1 MNERPPASEG
11 AAGTSEGAA
20 GTSEGAAGT
29 SEGAADTSESA
40 AGTSK
45 DAAHARA
52 GTASSSEGAASS
64 DERAARSGEG
74 TAHTSGSAVSS
85 SRKHG
90 SALLTM
96 AALVVVFAG
105 IKAAEQL
112 MVPFLLAAFI
122 ATIAAT
128 PVFWLHRRW
137 NVPVGVAIATVVLAL
152 IVALLGVG
160 ALIAQS
166 VAEFQIKLPSYQQ
179 RLEDLQRG
187 TMEILANLGIDIST
201 LQGLD
206 PQQAL
211 GFAGNALASL
221 SNVLTNGFVILLA
234 VIFIL
239 AEAYTFPRKLRTVL
253 ADPERDLPHFERFA
267 ANVNRY
273 IAIKTSVS
281 VATGV
286 FVGLSLWII
295 GVDYPLLWGV
305 LTFLLNYVPNIGSIL
320 AAIPPMLL
328 AGVQLGFG
336 GLAATMSVF
345 VAVNIVM
352 GNVVEPR
359 FMGRT
364 LGLSTLVVFLSLVF
378 WNWMLGPVGM
388 LLSVP
393 LTMTVK
399 IALEANPATEWI
411 AHLLDPA
418 ESERQTQTEPP

>member
-1 MNERPPASEG
+1 MTEPTASDPVKADKPDKGEPPAGEREG
-11 AAGTSEGAA
+11 AIPRQTPRRHSILV
-20 GTSEGAAGT
+20 T
-29 SEGAADTSESA
+29 
-40 AGTSK
+40 
-45 DAAHARA
+45 
-52 GTASSSEGAASS
+52 
-64 DERAARSGEG
+64 
-74 TAHTSGSAVSS
+74 V
-85 SRKHG
+85 
-90 SALLTM
+90 
-96 AALVVVFAG
+96 AALVIIFAG

-112 MVPFLLAAFI
+112 MVPLLLAAFI

-128 PVFWLHRRW
+128 PVFWLNRCW
-137 NVPVGVAIATVVLAL
+137 NVPVGVAIASVVLAL
-152 IVALLGVG
+152 IGALLAVG
-160 ALIAQS
+160 ALVAQS
-166 VAEFQIKLPSYQQ
+166 VAEFQGKLPTYQE
-179 RLEDLQRG
+179 RLADLLQRG
-187 TMEILANLGIDIST
+187 AEVLGNLGIDATS
-201 LQGLD
+201 LPGLA

-211 GFAGNALASL
+211 GFAGNALAGL

-253 ADPERDLPHFERFA
+253 AEPARDLPHFERFA

-273 IAIKTSVS
+273 IAIKTTVS
-281 VATGV
+281 MATGV

-305 LTFLLNYVPNIGSIL
+305 LAFLLNYVPNIGSIL

-328 AGVQLGFG
+328 AGVQLGIG
-336 GLAATMSVF
+336 SLAATMMVF
-345 VAVNIVM
+345 LVVNVVM

-399 IALEANPATEWI
+399 IALEANPSTEWI

-418 ESERQTQTEPP
+418 EAAPKKAAPPVDTEPP